1 MKTRA
6 ELMRERAEKAKAA
19 GAVEAPKAPGPKMV
33 FDCKPC
39 GATCVAA
46 ECTVRSNG
54 HLECLEC
61 GAPHRPDDLRPAGQ
75 VPPLEPSKKPTHA
88 QTTAELA
95 KREEQKQEQREA
107 DKAAR
112 NPTPPDKFCGACGQK
127 LTWAAGVATYFF
139 GCGHNKADHGIV
151 DAPPAAAHVESIQR
165 GGAIGLGE
173 QGPIHPASAA
183 PEFTAPLVKLNVQW
197 GKSRMPIDRFN
208 AFEVGGFSITVDL
221 HPHEDRVATA
231 QRLLSDLE
239 KIAEEAFRR
248 QHEWYIKKLS
258 KLGVDGD

>member
-19 GAVEAPKAPGPKMV
+19 GAAEAPGPKMV

-61 GAPHRPDDLRPAGQ
+61 GAPHRADDLRPAGQ
-75 VPPLEPSKKPTHA
+75 VPPAEPSAKKPA
-88 QTTAELA
+88 PPKTTAELA
-95 KREEQKQEQREA
+95 KVQETKQAELDAAR
-107 DKAAR
+107 AAR

-127 LTWAAGVATYFF
+127 LTWAPGVATYFF

-151 DAPPAAAHVESIQR
+151 DVPPAAARVESIQR
-165 GGAIGLGE
+165 GIPEGE
-173 QGPIHPASAA
+173 LRSASTA

-208 AFEVGGFSITVDL
+208 AFEIGGFSITVDL

-239 KIAEEAFRR
+239 QIAEEAFRR
-248 QHEWYIKKLS
+248 QHEWYTKKLK